1 MPVRRLRMTVSP
13 ARSEETWSFA
23 ATTTEAVVMTRLTPV
38 DSKTPSLRLRVTEQA
53 PGLVTHACR
62 AGGDASPDPPGRGR
76 AWWRKCGRQL
86 ELDAC
91 RLVEQQAP
99 DATDR
104 MTSPHRARRA
114 KAPGV
119 ADTAAAAPPGDEV
132 GRGRRR
138 PG

>member
-76 AWWRKCGRQL
+76 AWWRKCRRQL
-86 ELDAC
+86 ELDLC
-91 RLVEQQAP
+91 RLVDQQAP
-99 DATDR
+99 DATDG
-104 MTSPHRARRA
+104 MTSPHRERRA
-114 KAPGV
+114 KPPGV
-119 ADTAAAAPPGDEV
+119 EQPADAESPAQDL
-132 GRGRRR
+132 
-138 PG
+138 